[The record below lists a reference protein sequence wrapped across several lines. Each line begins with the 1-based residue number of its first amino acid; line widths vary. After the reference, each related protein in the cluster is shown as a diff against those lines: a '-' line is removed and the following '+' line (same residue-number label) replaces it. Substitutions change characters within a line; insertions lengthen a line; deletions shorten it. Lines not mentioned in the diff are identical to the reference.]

1 MRDGP
6 TMLFVLLEAINPST
20 KVRTLALQSKIDTAR
35 VTDHGGD
42 ITNLLTYMESI
53 RILSERK
60 GAKITN
66 YELRLF
72 EALLDE
78 KSIVNE
84 EFRGMLQRKRDDWE
98 QGHDITA
105 ADIIRTATT
114 KYNNLVA
121 RKLPNGKNA
130 WSASQAKSDKLMAL
144 TTQLTQLKQQLE
156 DKKSGGGESG
166 RGRGSNY
173 GNGKGRSMVDEWRM
187 KHDGDTKTVDGV
199 EYVWCK
205 KHIREG
211 VYDGLYMKADTH
223 PTHEAW
229 QERKDN
235 WKRRDKRD
243 KSPAKGAASVPSD
256 SKSGTGNLQLQQ
268 KLKSVLMTKKGMSQA
283 EAQDIWASLQVN

>member
-1 MRDGP
+1 
-6 TMLFVLLEAINPST
+6 
-20 KVRTLALQSKIDTAR
+20 
-35 VTDHGGD
+35 
-42 ITNLLTYMESI
+42 
-53 RILSERK
+53 
-60 GAKITN
+60 
-66 YELRLF
+66 
-72 EALLDE
+72 
-78 KSIVNE
+78 
-84 EFRGMLQRKRDDWE
+84 MLQRKQDDWE

-156 DKKSGGGESG
+156 DKKSSGGESG

-173 GNGKGRSMVDEWRM
+173 GNGKGRSMVEEWRM

-223 PTHEAW
+223 PMHEAW

-256 SKSGTGNLQLQQ
+256 SKSSTGNLQLQQ
-268 KLKSVLMTKKGMSQA
+268 KLKSVLGPSNYRRFCPNGSGRHSISVATMLLEVGTRLVALPISKMGGDTDVSTLVG
-283 EAQDIWASLQVN
+283 ENSLRRPVDNGNEVS